1 MDNGIAEEISKFNSS
16 IEAGFWLGVLI
27 CLILFTML
35 SYGFNSDKHK
45 KDVLRFVIAMVV
57 LIAGSTYFYI
67 TLLCSKEYKEA
78 YTNIDNIEWRLHNVY
93 KVDVDHKVYS
103 NVRKMIK
110 DSLDDNIISVVENNK
125 IVKEYSKVHQELI
138 KMKNGTD
145 DASLEKIKERLRQ

>member
-1 MDNGIAEEISKFNSS
+1 MDSNITEELSRYNSS

-27 CLILFTML
+27 CLILFTMV

-45 KDVLRFVIAMVV
+45 KDVIRFVIAMVV
-57 LIAGSTYFYI
+57 LLAGSIYFYI
-67 TLLCSKEYKEA
+67 TLLCSTEYKEA
-78 YTNIDNIEWRLHNVY
+78 YNNIDNIEWRLHNVY

-110 DSLDDNIISVVENNK
+110 ESLDDNIISVVENNK
-125 IVKEYSKVHQELI
+125 IVKEYGKVHKELI

-145 DASLEKIKERLRQ
+145 DASLEEIKERLKR